1 MPDTS
6 LQSPYVVRLGGG
18 LVLDKDTFSQPP
30 GSAVQLKNFEPIS
43 MAAIDA
49 STGSMSLM
57 RIR

>member
-30 GSAVQLKNFEPIS
+30 GSGTVKKL
-43 MAAIDA
+43 
-49 STGSMSLM
+49 
-57 RIR
+57 